1 MVGSFSLGGTAVDG
15 EDDEDTMLGG
25 TTGTIV
31 SEGSSTQTP
40 PLIITQ
46 QKYVCVLL
54 LRLRLGQIESKCASR
69 YSSGMLFITRE
80 VIIAARLC
88 VRNMASHCLCGRAC
102 AYTVYALTMT

>member
-46 QKYVCVLL
+46 QK
-54 LRLRLGQIESKCASR
+54 
-69 YSSGMLFITRE
+69 
-80 VIIAARLC
+80 
-88 VRNMASHCLCGRAC
+88 
-102 AYTVYALTMT
+102 